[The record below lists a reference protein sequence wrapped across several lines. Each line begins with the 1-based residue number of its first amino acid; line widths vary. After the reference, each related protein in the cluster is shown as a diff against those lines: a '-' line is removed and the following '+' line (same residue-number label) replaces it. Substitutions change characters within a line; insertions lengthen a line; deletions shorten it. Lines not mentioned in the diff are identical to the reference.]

1 MPKELLEIPAGDRVP
16 LLTMHSGLD
25 YLLTFAYR
33 GVEATWYDIR
43 QHCQPKDLIMTQKQ
57 AVRDVLHANKA
68 HQQALK
74 AYAERLEAELQ
85 NADKL
90 IVSNIVYFLSRA
102 FTRVG
107 MLVRRRIPRS
117 RQ

>member
-1 MPKELLEIPAGDRVP
+1 
-16 LLTMHSGLD
+16 
-25 YLLTFAYR
+25 
-33 GVEATWYDIR
+33 
-43 QHCQPKDLIMTQKQ
+43 MTQKQ

-90 IVSNIVYFLSRA
+90 IVSTLFILILKAFL
-102 FTRVG
+102 RVG
-107 MLVRRRIPRS
+107 MLVRRRSSGS

>member
-1 MPKELLEIPAGDRVP
+1 
-16 LLTMHSGLD
+16 
-25 YLLTFAYR
+25 
-33 GVEATWYDIR
+33 
-43 QHCQPKDLIMTQKQ
+43 MTQKQ

-90 IVSNIVYFLSRA
+90 IVSTLLILFLKA
-102 FTRVG
+102 FLRVD
-107 MLVRRRIPRS
+107 MLVRRRIPGS
-117 RQ
+117 R

>member
-1 MPKELLEIPAGDRVP
+1 
-16 LLTMHSGLD
+16 
-25 YLLTFAYR
+25 
-33 GVEATWYDIR
+33 
-43 QHCQPKDLIMTQKQ
+43 MTQKQ

-90 IVSNIVYFLSRA
+90 IVSTLFILLLKAFL
-102 FTRVG
+102 RVD
-107 MLVRRRIPRS
+107 MLVRRRSPGS

>member
-1 MPKELLEIPAGDRVP
+1 
-16 LLTMHSGLD
+16 
-25 YLLTFAYR
+25 
-33 GVEATWYDIR
+33 
-43 QHCQPKDLIMTQKQ
+43 MTQKQ

-90 IVSNIVYFLSRA
+90 IVSTLFILLLKAFL
-102 FTRVG
+102 RVD
-107 MLVRRRIPRS
+107 MLVRRRSSGS